1 MCGFLIAT
9 FTALTLYNLNII
21 LFAIPLIF
29 LRNIRIPQTT
39 SEQSDDTYSFAEYK
53 TDLLAGVKIL
63 SEKNIRNI
71 LLPLVLINFC
81 LVMSSVAMPFLSRK
95 IEDSAIIFGS
105 MIVVKGV
112 AGLLGAF
119 LINIFEKHIKLEK
132 AIGTGVLLQGFTW
145 LLMIFGLD
153 NNIFLVVMFFLS
165 YLFFGGTNI
174 LFTTFFQIVIPSE
187 FLGRANT
194 AIDAMITCAMPLGTL
209 IAGFLLEK
217 GTSLSIVLLPYG
229 IASTVIGG
237 FYLVQ
242 NKHY

>member
-1 MCGFLIAT
+1 
-9 FTALTLYNLNII
+9 
-21 LFAIPLIF
+21 
-29 LRNIRIPQTT
+29 
-39 SEQSDDTYSFAEYK
+39 
-53 TDLLAGVKIL
+53 
-63 SEKNIRNI
+63 
-71 LLPLVLINFC
+71 
-81 LVMSSVAMPFLSRK
+81 MSSVAMPFLSRK